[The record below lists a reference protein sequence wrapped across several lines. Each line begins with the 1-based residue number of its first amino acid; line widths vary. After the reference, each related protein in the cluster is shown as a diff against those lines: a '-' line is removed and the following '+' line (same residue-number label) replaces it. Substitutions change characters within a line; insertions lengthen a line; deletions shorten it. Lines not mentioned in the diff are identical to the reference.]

1 LMLVRGEGCEV
12 DAEVGVN
19 FILMAAEELWR
30 GGNGGA
36 IDTGNPLQNPFTLG
50 STVRSPDLVFK
61 DGLPAAQHAMGKI
74 YMEGVLPQGKDMLS
88 AAYWLKQ
95 AQLMLGNMLLNGEGI
110 RRLWESSKGS
120 VLVFAIGVLWKA
132 ASFTAILSGEASNTL
147 VLVAELETSGWE
159 IEFQVGSFAFKLAF
173 EDGYDAQKIRCT
185 WDGDAATITP
195 TEIFSS
201 FDLLPETGEQGDPGG
216 QDRKRR
222 DSDSDDS
229 TRALEDLELWDKYDE
244 SLPEVLPS
252 EVLGWLLLRRSGL
265 GHQSSLAVQ
274 SAAGNSL
281 KLEDIEKSLRSMEDE
296 LLNQELRPR
305 HGLGP
310 PGGKGRQRTYW
321 VEEDGEWSMW
331 MGDNRDLDEIFEVGE
346 IHYVGKRL
354 PAQVH
359 PEVPPPSLQD
369 DWTFYGSWWEPE
381 PYQECNGEQDADA
394 WWYDDLPMEQQKE
407 LEEAYVLADQKAR
420 SFIEA
425 RQAVKARNLS
435 RGFYPFTPGNKGGA
449 FKGKKSTSSTAT
461 PVLATSGSADEPH
474 PGFLGAAVGEPGYT
488 GCFIC
493 GSKHHDFRSC
503 PKRQSKGSAKGQV
516 HFASEMIFMSEECS
530 PHLDEIYPVTEEQ
543 PNEAIYSQSSPDDL
557 AGYAVLDSGATETVA
572 SLPALEVLLRVRGD
586 KNASG
591 GPPSFKVIEQPAK
604 KFKFGNGECSQSSSY
619 LLLPQQI
626 GDQQVELGV
635 YTLDVVGVPILIG
648 IKTMMK
654 LHAVVDFVHCRAVF
668 AAIDPGLVVPLKK
681 SRSGHLLV
689 SLKDNWL
696 SQGHRLDART
706 LQLDHL
712 PLDAKE
718 PSASSYVIQ
727 EVGGCSAGDAVAGSP
742 LGAERVAE
750 SVEHEVN
757 HAVKKQSDPLDE
769 ERMEG
774 PDPRD
779 PRCQGPPCYG
789 NHKVA
794 KAYKGSVTGSNQ
806 FAAWTGCETCKLRLS
821 YAPRMGCH
829 GIHRKSAPLAKD
841 VESLYKDL
849 PADTESYPSNR
860 EISLTAAENSALQ
873 RLEHLRRLRQGQP
886 GAKEKGDKT
895 SVIPQKNQDHPDK
908 TSVIPQKNQDH
919 PDKTS
924 VIPQKNQVHPDK
936 TSVIPQKNQDHPDN
950 DLAISAVNQA
960 PQSQGLSSQR
970 SNPRGSGEDNLD
982 SSRQPE
988 LFYTVLAN
996 ADEVEAHAQHLRLQE
1011 HYGYEHMESIIEL
1024 MIPRSSSP
1032 TRSLS
1037 SPERKRS
1044 FSLVFGLYAHGSYFG
1059 HTRDT
1064 RQYPQVCR
1072 YFNECLRRL
1081 TPEGPT
1087 SWTSFTILV
1096 NMKGAMHLDAH
1107 NLTHTSNLAIGLG
1120 SYTGGELWVERRDG
1134 DEFDVQ
1140 APLVRKEIPRGTR
1153 APGQAMT
1160 TWHRPVKFSPKRYH
1174 QTLPWTGS
1182 RYAVVAY
1189 TARSLREAFQDQELM
1204 RDLRNLRFP
1213 VPPPPQPERLLYAD
1227 EQDEPFEGNFL
1238 EFQETVTPADKEAI
1252 LATYVNFEE
1261 GLNEIFSL
1269 YPSPTTTK
1277 VANLCTPW
1285 LKPLEAECTFQN
1297 ADWTYA
1303 MLSHRDGCDLSTNAG
1318 FHQAQ
1323 KRLQELQPEWL
1334 WCHVPQGPPVIFEK
1348 DEPWVDLRER
1358 TKARRYLK
1366 VIRHLLL
1373 LSRDHLARKGKLVWL
1388 APSASR
1394 VWAVTEVNKF
1404 WRCHGQGSVT
1414 KPTEGVTLASNVEEV
1429 RDLSSSAT
1437 PVRLWED
1444 LIESTKAAATWFMND
1459 EGELPIY
1466 PVDTSCLDTLTTTEL
1481 EKLFNH
1487 VRQLHRRF
1495 GHPSNRLLVKNLFHR
1510 NADEKVIAAASKL
1523 ESDECLES
1531 QIKLPSPAVN
1541 LDKCDKLWSCLQAD
1555 GFHLRCGPKVY
1566 HFLLMVDEA
1575 SGFAVIREM
1584 FSHPEEE
1591 RRNMTGPEVV
1601 QVLQEAWFQYFGYP
1615 DTLKL
1620 DLEGA
1625 LRSTVLRE
1633 ACLDKG
1639 VDLISAPAEYHE
1651 TIADVEREIGYAALA
1666 AVTAHNSLGRVH
1678 GFSPLQWALGRDMS
1692 FGGHLHEAEGDVV
1705 SSTRTTSF
1713 DQQSSLRAEAEQAFF
1728 KHRAHQLASRARNAK
1743 VRTQVRFFPGDLVFF
1758 RRYKVPADLPANSWV
1773 DRPRLR
1779 GARWYGPARV
1789 LASETKVEVG
1799 SRKPS
1804 QVVWAIS
1811 AGRLKKFRA
1820 TQLRHASLGEKLT
1833 QEALRDVTM
1842 PWTMTSLTR
1851 LLDKG
1856 SYEDETRAK
1865 AARWPQ
1871 LSRKKKGAPRRGLA
1885 PVVRPQPPER
1895 EPRADL
1901 PRLREP
1907 PLAPGGE
1914 QPGSD
1919 DEMLTDAEMRMRV
1932 KRHHPGDEDDRLD
1945 VERLLGDP
1953 SYLPRP
1959 AASSFQEQRH
1969 RHEQSDRPWHVQV
1982 GQLMYTE
1989 EEFNDGVY
1997 SVVLDMPA
2005 NDKEWRKVLKDPKK
2019 FLAKSVQKGVEVS
2032 WNRLDDQQRRA
2043 MTEAKEAEV
2052 SSWLSNKVV
2061 KAALP
2066 HISSDQAL
2074 KMRWIYTFKAAE
2086 PGKVKAKARMVILGF
2101 SDPSLLE
2108 QETSAP
2114 VMSRQSKMLFF
2125 NYAAAK
2131 QWRVLAG
2138 DVKTAFLQ
2146 ARAPDRKHPLFAR
2159 PLPELSTAMG
2169 LLPEQMVELM
2179 GSAYGLTSAPREW
2192 FQDLTGTLRRL
2203 EAEPCVTDPCLWR
2216 LFSEDG
2222 KKVIALVGLYVDDI
2236 LFCGDEGEERYS
2248 TFLHELHQAY
2258 SWSPWE
2264 SDSFSHCGVRIQ
2276 QFADGSILLDHS
2288 EFCSELMQMPS
2299 REKGDTSEMNPQE
2312 ISQARAILGSAQWRA
2327 SQTGPQHSAKVSYLL
2342 SLLSTKSCEV
2352 IEQVNKLIREIHSA
2366 KHVSVRVQ
2374 QLNGDPSQLMFVG
2387 WTDAAVADRPDLSS
2401 TGGFLFGLMHPEEVR
2416 QGFGKVNPITWRSG
2430 RLHRV
2435 ARSSLSAETQSLA
2448 DLDGELMF
2456 ARLTWGEL
2464 LGHRVSLPEKDL
2476 TIREVP
2482 AIMGKDARALYDAL
2496 ERGDLTISNMKDKY
2510 SALETL
2516 ALAQSIAQQVT
2527 SLQWTDSDHQLADGL
2542 TKLQKQDVIR
2552 KFLISGSF
2560 AVGSLDSGTL
2570 KALNLRQPVFG
2581 ACQRYRLRI

>member
-1 LMLVRGEGCEV
+1 M
-12 DAEVGVN
+12 
-19 FILMAAEELWR
+19 
-30 GGNGGA
+30 
-36 IDTGNPLQNPFTLG
+36 
-50 STVRSPDLVFK
+50 
-61 DGLPAAQHAMGKI
+61 
-74 YMEGVLPQGKDMLS
+74 
-88 AAYWLKQ
+88 
-95 AQLMLGNMLLNGEGI
+95 
-110 RRLWESSKGS
+110 
-120 VLVFAIGVLWKA
+120 
-132 ASFTAILSGEASNTL
+132 
-147 VLVAELETSGWE
+147 
-159 IEFQVGSFAFKLAF
+159 
-173 EDGYDAQKIRCT
+173 
-185 WDGDAATITP
+185 
-195 TEIFSS
+195 
-201 FDLLPETGEQGDPGG
+201 
-216 QDRKRR
+216 
-222 DSDSDDS
+222 
-229 TRALEDLELWDKYDE
+229 EDLELWDKYDE

-727 EVGGCSAGDAVAGSP
+727 EVASEDDPPQVCTVSPELEVGGCSAGDAVAGSP

-757 HAVKKQSDPLDE
+757 HVSTSQLSQAQAVDSMLSLAVLTSLLALHGESSFQFEVQGGQEAERPFGRRAHGRPGSSRSSMSRAPMLWESQGGKGLQGECHRIQSICSLDRLRDLQATPQLRSEDGLSRHSPE
-769 ERMEG
+769 ECPSG
-774 PDPRD
+774 KG
-779 PRCQGPPCYG
+779 CGVSLQGPPRGHRVVPLQPRDFPHCSRELCTT
-789 NHKVA
+789 KVGA
-794 KAYKGSVTGSNQ
+794 FETTSSRTTRRQGKGGQDIRDPPEESGPSRQDLRDPTEESGPSRQDLRDPAEEPGSSRQ
-806 FAAWTGCETCKLRLS
+806 DLRDP
-821 YAPRMGCH
+821 AE
-829 GIHRKSAPLAKD
+829 
-841 VESLYKDL
+841 ESGPSRQRPCDL
-849 PADTESYPSNR
+849 C
-860 EISLTAAENSALQ
+860 
-873 RLEHLRRLRQGQP
+873 GQP
-886 GAKEKGDKT
+886 GSHRESVQCVESRVT
-895 SVIPQKNQDHPDK
+895 SHCDSRSRRTPK
-908 TSVIPQKNQDH
+908 
-919 PDKTS
+919 
-924 VIPQKNQVHPDK
+924 
-936 TSVIPQKNQDHPDN
+936 
-950 DLAISAVNQA
+950 A

-1651 TIADVEREIGYAALA
+1651 TIADVEREIGYVRQHLETPE
-1666 AVTAHNSLGRVH
+1666 VERMNVLGRQ
-1678 GFSPLQWALGRDMS
+1678 PW
-1692 FGGHLHEAEGDVV
+1692 
-1705 SSTRTTSF
+1705 
-1713 DQQSSLRAEAEQAFF
+1713 
-1728 KHRAHQLASRARNAK
+1728 QL
-1743 VRTQVRFFPGDLVFF
+1743 
-1758 RRYKVPADLPANSWV
+1758 
-1773 DRPRLR
+1773 
-1779 GARWYGPARV
+1779 
-1789 LASETKVEVG
+1789 
-1799 SRKPS
+1799 
-1804 QVVWAIS
+1804 
-1811 AGRLKKFRA
+1811 
-1820 TQLRHASLGEKLT
+1820 
-1833 QEALRDVTM
+1833 
-1842 PWTMTSLTR
+1842 
-1851 LLDKG
+1851 
-1856 SYEDETRAK
+1856 
-1865 AARWPQ
+1865 
-1871 LSRKKKGAPRRGLA
+1871 
-1885 PVVRPQPPER
+1885 
-1895 EPRADL
+1895 
-1901 PRLREP
+1901 
-1907 PLAPGGE
+1907 
-1914 QPGSD
+1914 
-1919 DEMLTDAEMRMRV
+1919 
-1932 KRHHPGDEDDRLD
+1932 
-1945 VERLLGDP
+1945 
-1953 SYLPRP
+1953 
-1959 AASSFQEQRH
+1959 
-1969 RHEQSDRPWHVQV
+1969 
-1982 GQLMYTE
+1982 
-1989 EEFNDGVY
+1989 
-1997 SVVLDMPA
+1997 
-2005 NDKEWRKVLKDPKK
+2005 
-2019 FLAKSVQKGVEVS
+2019 
-2032 WNRLDDQQRRA
+2032 
-2043 MTEAKEAEV
+2043 
-2052 SSWLSNKVV
+2052 
-2061 KAALP
+2061 
-2066 HISSDQAL
+2066 
-2074 KMRWIYTFKAAE
+2074 
-2086 PGKVKAKARMVILGF
+2086 
-2101 SDPSLLE
+2101 
-2108 QETSAP
+2108 
-2114 VMSRQSKMLFF
+2114 
-2125 NYAAAK
+2125 
-2131 QWRVLAG
+2131 
-2138 DVKTAFLQ
+2138 
-2146 ARAPDRKHPLFAR
+2146 
-2159 PLPELSTAMG
+2159 
-2169 LLPEQMVELM
+2169 
-2179 GSAYGLTSAPREW
+2179 
-2192 FQDLTGTLRRL
+2192 
-2203 EAEPCVTDPCLWR
+2203 
-2216 LFSEDG
+2216 
-2222 KKVIALVGLYVDDI
+2222 
-2236 LFCGDEGEERYS
+2236 
-2248 TFLHELHQAY
+2248 
-2258 SWSPWE
+2258 
-2264 SDSFSHCGVRIQ
+2264 
-2276 QFADGSILLDHS
+2276 
-2288 EFCSELMQMPS
+2288 
-2299 REKGDTSEMNPQE
+2299 
-2312 ISQARAILGSAQWRA
+2312 
-2327 SQTGPQHSAKVSYLL
+2327 
-2342 SLLSTKSCEV
+2342 
-2352 IEQVNKLIREIHSA
+2352 
-2366 KHVSVRVQ
+2366 
-2374 QLNGDPSQLMFVG
+2374 
-2387 WTDAAVADRPDLSS
+2387 
-2401 TGGFLFGLMHPEEVR
+2401 
-2416 QGFGKVNPITWRSG
+2416 
-2430 RLHRV
+2430 
-2435 ARSSLSAETQSLA
+2435 
-2448 DLDGELMF
+2448 
-2456 ARLTWGEL
+2456 
-2464 LGHRVSLPEKDL
+2464 
-2476 TIREVP
+2476 
-2482 AIMGKDARALYDAL
+2482 
-2496 ERGDLTISNMKDKY
+2496 
-2510 SALETL
+2510 
-2516 ALAQSIAQQVT
+2516 
-2527 SLQWTDSDHQLADGL
+2527 
-2542 TKLQKQDVIR
+2542 
-2552 KFLISGSF
+2552 
-2560 AVGSLDSGTL
+2560 
-2570 KALNLRQPVFG
+2570 
-2581 ACQRYRLRI
+2581 